1 MVCIIGF
8 ILIVLLVDIIMSYL
22 YALTCQNQVSCI
34 KQLDYLDVRAVK
46 SMEKKKKKSTIN
58 DSLLSHAVGQLD
70 LQSQ

>member
-8 ILIVLLVDIIMSYL
+8 ILIVLLVHIIMSYL

-46 SMEKKKKKSTIN
+46 SMKKKKSTIN

>member
-8 ILIVLLVDIIMSYL
+8 ILIVLLVHIIMSYL

-46 SMEKKKKKSTIN
+46 SMKKKKKSTIN

>member
-8 ILIVLLVDIIMSYL
+8 ILIVLLVHIIMLYL

-46 SMEKKKKKSTIN
+46 SMKKKKSTIN